1 MKNFGSL
8 VIGIIL
14 FFAAFGLL
22 WWNEGNSA
30 KKINIANY
38 TNKNAIEV
46 SSNSVQRDNDNKLI
60 ATNGSAQTSSTLSDE
75 FVNSPNTLV
84 LDRTVQMYQWIENS
98 EDGKTVYKKEWSDIE
113 QNSDDFEDKSHK
125 NPKFTIVS
133 KEYVASNATLG
144 QYDLSEKQI
153 GLIYPQKEFSNLAEK
168 SGYEIINNQYYK
180 GNNIE
185 SPEVGDI
192 LISYNYAPSGSP
204 VSIIGEQKNDNTI
217 VSFIHKKLGK
227 IYIQYDG
234 KMTKDEMLEKY
245 RSNNKILTL
254 ILRFAG
260 WLLMFIGLKLFFE
273 PLMSILNFV
282 PVLGKLADTATTFIL
297 ALITFILSLFTISI
311 AWFAYRPLLSLSL
324 IAIGGGIAFFVK
336 KKLSQFNNKIIN

>member
-14 FFAAFGLL
+14 FFGAFCLL

-46 SSNSVQRDNDNKLI
+46 NSNNIQRDNDNKLI

-84 LDRTVQMYQWIENS
+84 LERTVKMYQWIEDS
-98 EDGKTVYKKEWSDIE
+98 EDGKTVYKKEWSEIE
-113 QNSDDFEDKSHK
+113 QNSDEFEDKTHT

-133 KEYVASNATLG
+133 KEYAASNATLG

-153 GLIYPQKEFSNLAEK
+153 GLITPQKEFSNLTEK
-168 SGYEIINNQYYK
+168 TGYKIIDNQYYK

-185 SPEVGDI
+185 TPEIGDV
-192 LISYNYAPSGSP
+192 LISYNYAPSDSA
-204 VSIIGEQKNDNTI
+204 VSIIGEQKSDNTI
-217 VSFIHKKLGK
+217 VSMIHKKLGA

-245 RSNNKILTL
+245 RNDNKILTMF
-254 ILRFAG
+254 LRFLG
-260 WLLMFIGLKLFFE
+260 WFLMFIGLKLFFE
-273 PLMSILNFV
+273 PLMSILNFI
-282 PVLGKLADTATTFIL
+282 PILGKLADTATTFIF

-324 IAIGGGIAFFVK
+324 IAIGTLTAFFVK
-336 KKLSQFNNKIIN
+336 KKLNQ

>member
-1 MKNFGSL
+1 MKNFGNL

-14 FFAAFGLL
+14 FFGAFCLL

-46 SSNSVQRDNDNKLI
+46 NSNSIQRDNDNKLI

-84 LDRTVQMYQWIENS
+84 LERTVKMYQWIEDS
-98 EDGKTVYKKEWSDIE
+98 EDGKTVYKKEWSEIE
-113 QNSDDFEDKSHK
+113 QNSDDFEDKSHR

-133 KEYVASNATLG
+133 KEYAASNATLG
-144 QYDLSEKQI
+144 QYNLSEKKI
-153 GLIYPQKEFSNLAEK
+153 GLITPQKEFSNLPEK
-168 SGYEIINNQYYK
+168 TGYKIIDNQYYK
-180 GNNIE
+180 GNNFE
-185 SPEVGDI
+185 NPEIGDV
-192 LISYNYAPSGSP
+192 LISYNYAPSDSA
-204 VSIIGEQKNDNTI
+204 VSIIGEQKSDNTI
-217 VSFIHKKLGK
+217 VSMIHKKLGA

-234 KMTKDEMLEKY
+234 KMTKDEILEKY
-245 RSNNKILTL
+245 RNDNKILTMF
-254 ILRFAG
+254 LRFLG
-260 WLLMFIGLKLFFE
+260 WFLMFIGLKLFFE
-273 PLMSILNFV
+273 PLMSILNFI
-282 PVLGKLADTATTFIL
+282 PILGKLADTATTFIF

-324 IAIGGGIAFFVK
+324 IAIGTLTAFFVK
-336 KKLSQFNNKIIN
+336 KKLNQ

>member
-14 FFAAFGLL
+14 FFGAFCLL

-46 SSNSVQRDNDNKLI
+46 NSNNIQRDNDNKLI

-84 LDRTVQMYQWIENS
+84 LERTVKMYQWIEDS

-113 QNSDDFEDKSHK
+113 QNSDDFEDKSHR

-133 KEYVASNATLG
+133 KEYAASNATLG
-144 QYDLSEKQI
+144 QYNLSEKQI
-153 GLIYPQKEFSNLAEK
+153 GLITPQKEFSNLTEK
-168 SGYEIINNQYYK
+168 TGYKIIDNQYYK
-180 GNNIE
+180 GNNFE
-185 SPEVGDI
+185 NPEIGDV
-192 LISYNYAPSGSP
+192 LISYNYAPSDSA
-204 VSIIGEQKNDNTI
+204 VSIIGEQKSDNTI
-217 VSFIHKKLGK
+217 VSMIHKKLGA

-245 RSNNKILTL
+245 RNDNKILTMF
-254 ILRFAG
+254 LRFLG
-260 WLLMFIGLKLFFE
+260 WFLMFIGLKLFFE
-273 PLMSILNFV
+273 PLMSILNFI
-282 PVLGKLADTATTFIL
+282 PILGKLADTATTFIF

-324 IAIGGGIAFFVK
+324 IAIGTLTAFFVK
-336 KKLSQFNNKIIN
+336 KKLNQ

>member
-46 SSNSVQRDNDNKLI
+46 SSNNIQRDNDNKLI
-60 ATNGSAQTSSTLSDE
+60 ATNGQALTSSTLSDG

-84 LDRTVQMYQWIENS
+84 LERTVRMYQWIEES
-98 EDGKTVYKKEWSDIE
+98 EDGKTVYKKDWSDIE
-113 QNSDDFEDKSHK
+113 QNSDEFEDKSHR
-125 NPKFTIVS
+125 NPKFTIAS
-133 KEYVASNATLG
+133 NEYIAPNATLG
-144 QYDLSEKQI
+144 QYDLSERQI
-153 GLIYPQKEFSNLAEK
+153 GLIDPQNEFSNLTEK
-168 SGYEIINNQYYK
+168 TGFEIINNQYYK
-180 GNNIE
+180 GKNIE
-185 SPEVGDI
+185 DPEVGDI
-192 LISYNYAPSGSP
+192 LISYNYAPSGSAI
-204 VSIIGEQKNDNTI
+204 SIIGEQKSDNTI
-217 VSFIHKKLGK
+217 VSMIHKKLGK

-245 RSNNKILTL
+245 RNDNKMLTMF
-254 ILRFAG
+254 LRFLG
-260 WLLMFIGLKLFFE
+260 WFLMFIGLKLFFE
-273 PLMSILNFV
+273 PLMSILNFI
-282 PVLGKLADTATTFIL
+282 PILGKLADTATTFIF

-311 AWFAYRPLLSLSL
+311 AWFAYRPLLSISL
-324 IAIGGGIAFFVK
+324 IATGGLIAYFAK
-336 KKLSQFNNKIIN
+336 KKLNQKAIS